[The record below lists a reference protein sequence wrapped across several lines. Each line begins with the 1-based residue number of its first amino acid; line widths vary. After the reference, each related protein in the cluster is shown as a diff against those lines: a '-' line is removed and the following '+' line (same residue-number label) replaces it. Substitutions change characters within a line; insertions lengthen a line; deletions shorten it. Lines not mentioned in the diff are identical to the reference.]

1 MKINKNK
8 QKKLDT
14 VGKEKYAQKHDFLRR
29 FQEKVASK
37 ASKMVLMR
45 KKQIF
50 NEQEPKLLKLA
61 HGISVEN
68 IPHEPVE
75 IRGLSAYSTN

>member
-1 MKINKNK
+1 MKQKEIDVKIN
-8 QKKLDT
+8 KKLDT
-14 VGKEKYAQKHDFLRR
+14 VGKERYAQKHDFLRR
-29 FQEKVASK
+29 FQEKVASE

-61 HGISVEN
+61 Q
-68 IPHEPVE
+68 
-75 IRGLSAYSTN
+75 